1 MMKKYEIF
9 ICLGSFL
16 IYERSKKDDDD
27 EPKFLCYRK
36 TDTGFIF
43 SALMSFIFFISKIKA
58 LVIIMQINQAI
69 SLYFMIFYHNE
80 QFEIH

>member
-1 MMKKYEIF
+1 MSVPTYLYHISLVRVKSMMKKYEIF

-36 TDTGFIF
+36 TDTGFI
-43 SALMSFIFFISKIKA
+43 SKHMFG
-58 LVIIMQINQAI
+58 LDH
-69 SLYFMIFYHNE
+69 F
-80 QFEIH
+80 